1 MKLPVQTKF
10 FMTCRYISRKT
21 GGYTQSKPLFHMA
34 IEKNNVTFQAND
46 QANFESLKDKIL
58 LYEKER
64 FVKLWVRDSRSIEVA
79 KERVKHYL
87 SDNIIYYDFL
97 MDLW

>member
-34 IEKNNVTFQAND
+34 IEK
-46 QANFESLKDKIL
+46 KK
-58 LYEKER
+58 
-64 FVKLWVRDSRSIEVA
+64 RDISSE
-79 KERVKHYL
+79 
-87 SDNIIYYDFL
+87 
-97 MDLW
+97 